1 MNRDIKFRIWDE
13 AERQMMSWEEVDER
27 DKTGVYQFLDM
38 IEEDGF
44 EVMQYTG
51 LHDKNGR
58 EIYEGDIVKGKHIEI
73 PIHWENIGTDLVGKV
88 VYKPGMFRI
97 IGKTKTSVKTESGIH
112 SGYEVIGN
120 IYENP
125 SLLEVTP

>member
-1 MNRDIKFRIWDE
+1 MREIKFRIWDE

-51 LHDKNGR
+51 LKDIDSR
-58 EIYEGDIVKGKHIEI
+58 DIYEGDICEAEQMLYPLTGTRTGVVKYLDGSYLLE
-73 PIHWENIGTDLVGKV
+73 DLNGLD
-88 VYKPGMFRI
+88 GDFLFSETAETRI
-97 IGKTKTSVKTESGIH
+97 
-112 SGYEVIGN
+112 IGN

-125 SLLEVTP
+125 ELLEVTP